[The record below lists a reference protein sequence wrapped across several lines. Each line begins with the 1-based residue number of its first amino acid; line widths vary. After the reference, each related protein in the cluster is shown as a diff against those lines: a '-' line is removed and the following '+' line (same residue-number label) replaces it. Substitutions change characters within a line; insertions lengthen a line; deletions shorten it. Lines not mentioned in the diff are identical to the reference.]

1 MLHPDNI
8 RLDFPIFSQADRPFI
23 YLDNA
28 ATTQKPKP
36 VIEAV
41 SRFYQTKNA
50 TVRRSIYP
58 LAAEATRA
66 YEQVREEVRQFIGA
80 ARSREIVFTSGTT
93 AGINLVAQS
102 FAASRLQPGD
112 EILISAMEH
121 HANLIP
127 WQQLCKQKGA
137 TLRIIPINENGELLL
152 GKLPELL
159 NDRTRLLA
167 ITHISNSLGTI
178 NPIKSITQLAHERGV
193 PVLVDGAQSI
203 AHYPIDVVDLDC
215 DFFVFSGHK
224 MFAPGGIG
232 VLYAKSSFLEEMQPY
247 QFGGEAIRSVTFE
260 ETIFAPAPTKFEP
273 GTPNVEGAIGLGAAI
288 HYINAIG
295 REHIAAHVQTLLA
308 YATGRLTEIEG
319 LRIIGTA
326 REKSAI
332 ISFMLAGIHPHDAA
346 TYFGEAGIALR
357 AGHHCTQ
364 PVMQFFGVP
373 GTLRASFSMY
383 NTTAEI
389 DQLVETIHATKRFF
403 G

>member
-1 MLHPDNI
+1 MLHPDQI
-8 RLDFPIFSQADRPFI
+8 RLDFPIFTQAESPVI
-23 YLDNA
+23 YFDNA
-28 ATTQKPKP
+28 ATTQKPTP
-36 VIEAV
+36 VVEAV
-41 SRFYQTKNA
+41 GRFYQTQNA

-80 ARSREIVFTSGTT
+80 GSNREIVFTEGAT
-93 AGINLVAQS
+93 ASINLVAQS

-137 TLRIIPINENGELLL
+137 TLRVIPIHENGELILE
-152 GKLPELL
+152 KLPELL
-159 NDRTRLLA
+159 NERTKLLA

-178 NPIKSITQLAHERGV
+178 NPIKTIAQRAHERGV
-193 PVLVDGAQSI
+193 PVLVDGAQSV
-203 AHYPIDVVDLDC
+203 AHYPIDVIDLDC

-224 MFAPGGIG
+224 IFAPGGIG
-232 VLYAKSSFLEEMQPY
+232 VLYAKSAFLEEMQPC

-260 ETIFAPAPTKFEP
+260 ETVFAPAPTKFEP

-288 HYINAIG
+288 NYINAIG
-295 REHIAAHVQTLLA
+295 KEHIAAHVQTLLA
-308 YATGRLTEIEG
+308 YATERLSAIEG

-326 REKSAI
+326 SEKSAI
-332 ISFMLAGIHPHDAA
+332 VSFMLEGIHPHDAA

-364 PVMQFFGVP
+364 PLMQFLGIP
-373 GTLRASFSMY
+373 GTLRASFSIY
-383 NTTAEI
+383 NTKTEI
-389 DQLVETIHATKRFF
+389 DHLVETIHAAKRFF
-403 G
+403 D

>member
-1 MLHPDNI
+1 MLHPDQI
-8 RLDFPIFSQADRPFI
+8 RLDFPIFTQAESPVI
-23 YLDNA
+23 YFDNA
-28 ATTQKPKP
+28 ATTQKPTP
-36 VIEAV
+36 VVEAV
-41 SRFYQTKNA
+41 GRFYQTQNA

-80 ARSREIVFTSGTT
+80 GSNREIVFTEGAT
-93 AGINLVAQS
+93 ASINLVAQS

-127 WQQLCKQKGA
+127 WQQICKQKGA
-137 TLRIIPINENGELLL
+137 TLRVIPIHENGELILE
-152 GKLPELL
+152 KLPELL
-159 NDRTRLLA
+159 NERTKLLA

-178 NPIKSITQLAHERGV
+178 NPIKTIAQRAHERGV
-193 PVLVDGAQSI
+193 PVLVDGAQSV
-203 AHYPIDVVDLDC
+203 AHYPIDVIDLDC

-224 MFAPGGIG
+224 IFAPGGIG
-232 VLYAKSSFLEEMQPY
+232 VLYAKSAFLEEMQPC

-260 ETIFAPAPTKFEP
+260 ETVFAPAPTKFEP

-288 HYINAIG
+288 NYINAIG
-295 REHIAAHVQTLLA
+295 KEHIAAHVQTLLA
-308 YATGRLTEIEG
+308 YATERLSAIEG

-326 REKSAI
+326 SEKSAI
-332 ISFMLAGIHPHDAA
+332 VSFMLEGIHPHDAA

-364 PVMQFFGVP
+364 PLMQFLGIP
-373 GTLRASFSMY
+373 GTLRASFSIY
-383 NTTAEI
+383 NTKTEI
-389 DQLVETIHATKRFF
+389 DHLVETIHAAKRFF
-403 G
+403 D